1 MTNND
6 QPSGDD
12 AVSFDDPVPLFDV
25 AALQADLDK
34 AQRQI
39 ADYKTL
45 IADFDNSRKRLIQ
58 DAERQRKYAHEPLA
72 RDILAMFDNLDRAL
86 AEAKK
91 AGDDGPLAKGV
102 AATVSLAGDILK
114 RHGITKIET
123 APGSAFDPNQHQAVM
138 QQPAPEGIAP
148 GAVVQVL
155 QLGFLLHDRVL
166 RPASVIVASEG

>member
-12 AVSFDDPVPLFDV
+12 VVSFDDPIPLVDV

-86 AEAKK
+86 AEARK

-102 AATVSLAGDILK
+102 AATVSLASDILK
-114 RHGITKIET
+114 RHGVTKIDT
-123 APGSAFDPNQHQAVM
+123 APGSAFDPNLHQAVM
-138 QQPAPEGIAP
+138 QQPAPEGIGP
-148 GAVVQVL
+148 GAVIQVL
-155 QLGFLLHDRVL
+155 QFGFLLHDRVL